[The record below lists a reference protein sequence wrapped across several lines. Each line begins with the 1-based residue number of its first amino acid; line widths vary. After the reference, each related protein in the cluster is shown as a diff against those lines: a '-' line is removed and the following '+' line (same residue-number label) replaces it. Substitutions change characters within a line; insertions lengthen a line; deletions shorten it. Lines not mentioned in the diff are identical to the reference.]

1 MATKKTVKL
10 DFEAGLAALEALVA
24 RMEGEMPLEEAMAA
38 YEEGVKLHA
47 ALSAQLDAG
56 EKRLRVLSG
65 ETDEDAVQAGE
76 EAES

>member
-1 MATKKTVKL
+1 MAAKKQQKV

-38 YEEGVKLHA
+38 YEEGMKLHA
-47 ALSAQLDAG
+47 ALSAQLDAS

-65 ETDEDAVQAGE
+65 EE
-76 EAES
+76 EA

>member
-1 MATKKTVKL
+1 MATKKTAKV

-47 ALSAQLDAG
+47 ALLGQLDAS
-56 EKRLRVLSG
+56 EKRLQVL
-65 ETDEDAVQAGE
+65 AGE
-76 EAES
+76 EEESEL